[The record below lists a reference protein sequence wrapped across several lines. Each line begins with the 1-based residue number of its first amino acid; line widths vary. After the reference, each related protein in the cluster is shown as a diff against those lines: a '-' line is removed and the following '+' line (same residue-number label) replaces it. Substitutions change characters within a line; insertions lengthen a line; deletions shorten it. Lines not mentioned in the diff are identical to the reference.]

1 MSFSLGDYV
10 TVNDRLKA
18 ALEKF
23 PDLRVA
29 ELPPKMIEA
38 GGKHF
43 IEVQMTVYRHAEDLV
58 PMVGHAWE
66 EFPGT
71 TPYTRGS
78 EAANAATSCLG
89 RILGYMGFGSTRAS
103 LHKTTSSTANRSSHP
118 GRHS

>member
-10 TVNDRLKA
+10 TVNERLKA

-43 IEVQMTVYRHAEDLV
+43 VEVQMTVYHIRAEVKQPTRRPHASD
-58 PMVGHAWE
+58 ASSATWD
-66 EFPGT
+66 
-71 TPYTRGS
+71 S
-78 EAANAATSCLG
+78 E
-89 RILGYMGFGSTRAS
+89 STKAS